1 MPIHIDINEV
11 RVFKSVYEQNGF
23 KKAADKL
30 FVTQSAVSQTIA
42 NLEHKLDSLLLERN
56 PLKLTEAG
64 IRLLNY
70 AEIVLNEEQ
79 SALDDI
85 KNIKNGIL
93 STLLLSV
100 NGSIN
105 ILFGQKLMRA
115 YCQDSP
121 LTRIKI
127 NVMPSRQIITAIGS
141 DLWELG
147 FGPFQQQMPN
157 TFETVPLFTDERVLM
172 ISREY
177 PGYKDLVSQPES
189 ILQSVPLIVSHL
201 DDQDMRPAMQKL
213 RDSFGTIWEI
223 NDIDLRVSLV
233 EQGLGMSYL
242 DQRLVESDARCR
254 CFVPLDSLDFAR
266 MPLQFGIFY
275 RKGKP
280 LSMGARRFIAV
291 CEDFTFG

>member
-1 MPIHIDINEV
+1 MTIHIDINEV

-105 ILFGQKLMRA
+105 ILFGQKLIQA

-127 NVMPSRQIITAIGS
+127 NVMPSRQIINAIGS

-147 FGPFQQQMPN
+147 FGPFQQQMP
-157 TFETVPLFTDERVLM
+157 TIFETLPLFSDERVLM
-172 ISREY
+172 ISQEY
-177 PGYKDLVSQPES
+177 PGYEVLVSEPES
-189 ILQSVPLIVSHL
+189 ILQTVPLIVSHL

-242 DQRLVESDARCR
+242 DQKLVESDTRCN
-254 CFVPLDSLDFAR
+254 CFVPLDALDFAR
-266 MPLQFGIFY
+266 IPLQFGIFY

-280 LSMGARRFIAV
+280 LSMGARRFVEV
-291 CEDFTFG
+291 CEDFVF

>member
-1 MPIHIDINEV
+1 MPIHVDINEV
-11 RVFKSVYEQNGF
+11 RVFKAVYEQNGF
-23 KKAADKL
+23 KKAADVL

-70 AEIVLNEEQ
+70 AEVVLNEEQ

-93 STLLLSV
+93 STLLLTM

-105 ILFGQKLMRA
+105 MLFGQQLMQA
-115 YCQDSP
+115 YCEDSP

-127 NVMPSRQIITAIGS
+127 NVTPSRQIFTAVGS
-141 DLWELG
+141 DVWELG
-147 FGPFQQQMPN
+147 FGPFQQQMPAI
-157 TFETVPLFTDERVLM
+157 FETVPLFTDERVLM
-172 ISREY
+172 ISKEY
-177 PGYKDLVSQPES
+177 PGYHELVSDPVS

-201 DDQDMRPAMQKL
+201 DDQDMRPALQKL

-233 EQGLGMSYL
+233 EQGLGMGYL
-242 DQRLVESDARCR
+242 DQRLIRHDERCR
-254 CFVPLDSLDFAR
+254 GLIPLNSLEFAR
-266 MPLQFGIFY
+266 IPLQFGIFY
-275 RKGKP
+275 RRGKP
-280 LSMGARRFIAV
+280 LSMGAKRFIRV
-291 CEDFTFG
+291 CEEFPFD